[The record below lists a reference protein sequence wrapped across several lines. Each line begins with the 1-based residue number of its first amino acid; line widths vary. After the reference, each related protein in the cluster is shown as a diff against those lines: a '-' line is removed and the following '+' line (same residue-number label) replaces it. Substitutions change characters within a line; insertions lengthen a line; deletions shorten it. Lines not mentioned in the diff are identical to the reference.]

1 MLRVD
6 MDLKIKDVA
15 DLLNVSETKIQR
27 WLSCGEIPAYRINE
41 EYLFNRSEIESW
53 VMNYKMRK
61 GESSPLTE
69 PSETDLEE
77 SKDLSENDLNSTF
90 AGGKK
95 QFSLYRALHKGM
107 VVKNMP
113 GKTKEDIIRSTMKFI
128 AKDMNVDAEVV
139 SEMLLE
145 RENLQPTAL
154 NQGIGIPHT
163 RDFLLS
169 QHHDVVTLVFPETA
183 LEYGALD
190 GQPVH
195 SLFFLFACDD
205 KRHLNLL
212 AKIAHLS
219 SQPEALEL
227 LKSKPNKE
235 QLLAFIKNWESNI
248 PLSK

>member
-1 MLRVD
+1 

-15 DLLNVSETKIQR
+15 DLLNVSETKIR
-27 WLSCGEIPAYRINE
+27 HLLVNGEIPAYRINE

-53 VMNYKMRK
+53 VLNYKSGN
-61 GESSPLTE
+61 GESSPLADQFNRHADE
-69 PSETDLEE
+69 N
-77 SKDLSENDLNSTF
+77 KDLSDSDMNTCCS
-90 AGGKK
+90 GGKK

-107 VVKNMP
+107 VVKDMP
-113 GKTKEDIIRSTMKFI
+113 GKTKEDVIRSTMKFI

-145 RENLQPTAL
+145 RECLQPTAL

-169 QHHDVVTLVFPETA
+169 QHHDVVTLVFPKTP

-190 GQPVH
+190 KQPVH
-195 SLFFLFACDD
+195 SLFFLFAGDD

-235 QLLAFIKNWESNI
+235 QMLAFVKDWESGI
-248 PLSK
+248 LLSK